1 KRQEML
7 MHIAIKSLPSCLQ
20 YLILVPSVIHTKT
33 SENVCVQMIHLN
45 ETVTLRITIE
55 FESKNITLTEVD
67 MVAGKDIFQCVS
79 FQVGAPYLY
88 VLLRVVLKG
97 ETLNVMQQE
106 LVTIRNPSDL
116 LFVQTDKPIY
126 KAGQEGK

>member
-1 KRQEML
+1 
-7 MHIAIKSLPSCLQ
+7 
-20 YLILVPSVIHTKT
+20 
-33 SENVCVQMIHLN
+33 MIHLN

-79 FQVGAPYLY
+79 FQLPKLNRSSSSSPSYLPRFSLSTDFPK

-106 LVTIRNPSDL
+106 LVTIRN
-116 LFVQTDKPIY
+116 
-126 KAGQEGK
+126 